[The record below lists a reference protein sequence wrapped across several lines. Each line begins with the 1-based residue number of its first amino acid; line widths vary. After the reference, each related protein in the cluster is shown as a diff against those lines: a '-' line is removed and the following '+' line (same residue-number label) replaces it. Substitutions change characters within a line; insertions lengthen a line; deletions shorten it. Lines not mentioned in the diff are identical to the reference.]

1 MHGDGTTK
9 CMMCKGG
16 AKKTFCVHNLWMGP
30 MVVVL
35 FDWSF
40 DGIHLMTAG
49 LSV

>member
-1 MHGDGTTK
+1 MYDVQR
-9 CMMCKGG
+9 GG
-16 AKKTFCVHNLWMGP
+16 GKKTFCVHNLWMGP